1 MGLLRS
7 NGKHDRVADWLVA
20 ASEELAEPVTD
31 AALAISSNDPR
42 QSKPEE
48 ILAARHSRLLLAAL
62 LLATPPGSFW
72 QTPVQT

>member
-7 NGKHDRVADWLVA
+7 NGKHDRVADRLVA

-31 AALAISSNDPR
+31 ALAISSNDPR

>member
-7 NGKHDRVADWLVA
+7 NGRHDRVADRLLV
-20 ASEELAEPVTD
+20 ASEELAEPVTGT
-31 AALAISSNDPR
+31 LAISSNDPR

-48 ILAARHSRLLLAAL
+48 IVAARHSRL